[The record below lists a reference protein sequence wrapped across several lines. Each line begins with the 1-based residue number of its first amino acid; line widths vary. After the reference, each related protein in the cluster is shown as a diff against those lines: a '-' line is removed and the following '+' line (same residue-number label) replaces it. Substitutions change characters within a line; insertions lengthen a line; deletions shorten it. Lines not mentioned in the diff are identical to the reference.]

1 MAAMITTTAAP
12 EPGSIAAA
20 ATADDDRAYLEA
32 RWRAVVTSK
41 GDAAAAGRW
50 WEEVV
55 REYGGPGRRYVGVGV
70 CGCMGPIGGRLTGLT
85 DRFASDCCKRRE

>member
-1 MAAMITTTAAP
+1 MAATITTAAP

-20 ATADDDRAYLEA
+20 ADDDDRAYLEA

-55 REYGGPGRRYVGVGV
+55 REYGGPGRRYVGV
-70 CGCMGPIGGRLTGLT
+70 CLWLHGPIRGLVDGSDRSIRFRLLQAAWMT
-85 DRFASDCCKRRE
+85 